1 MTREWKPGDTLEKV
15 TLPLTLRRAVQAV
28 AGTRDYYPVHH
39 NPEAAR
45 ENGVETAFFNT
56 MFLQGLGN
64 RIATDNLGCDAFPRR
79 LELRMRTPNYLGR
92 TLTVEGTVTAV
103 REENGSRTVDLD
115 LHLSTEDGDTGQIL
129 MTVQLPPEANPSL
142 LYKA

>member
-1 MTREWKPGDTLEKV
+1 MRAWKSGDKLQQV

-45 ENGVETAFFNT
+45 ENGAETAFFNT

-64 RIATDNLGCDAFPRR
+64 RIATDNLGYDAFPRR
-79 LELRMRTPNYLGR
+79 LELVMRTPNYLGR
-92 TLTVEGTVTAV
+92 TLTVDGTVTDV
-103 REENGSRTVDLD
+103 REENGSQMIDLE
-115 LHLSTEDGDTGQIL
+115 LQLSTEDGDTGLIR
-129 MTVQLPPEANPSL
+129 MTVQMPPIANPSMV
-142 LYKA
+142 YER